1 MTRTDFAG
9 MACSIARSAALIGD
23 PWSLL
28 VVRDIALGLR
38 RFDELQQDL
47 GVATNT
53 LTDRLE
59 RLVTGGVLVRER
71 YSRRPD
77 RYEYALTEKGRQL
90 VPILLALTAWGDR
103 WESAEEGPPLV
114 VRHHT
119 CGEVATA
126 EVTCSACGD
135 PVALSQ
141 VDFHAGPGGRTD
153 RGTALLST
161 RLGPRT

>member
-1 MTRTDFAG
+1 MKRTDFAG
-9 MACSIARSAALIGD
+9 IACSIARSAAVIGD

-28 VVRDIALGLR
+28 VVRDIALGLN
-38 RFDELQQDL
+38 RFDELQRDL

-53 LTDRLE
+53 LSDRLE

-77 RYEYALTEKGRQL
+77 RYEYTLTEKGREL

-103 WESAEEGPPLV
+103 WEADEAGPPLTI
-114 VRHHT
+114 RHHT
-119 CGEVATA
+119 CGEMTTA
-126 EVTCSACGD
+126 EVTCRICGG
-135 PVALSQ
+135 PVNLER

-153 RGTALLST
+153 RGTALLSA
-161 RLGPRT
+161 RLNPAT